1 MGVNNTSDKEKHFDN
16 INIIHTCFFNRVKS
30 NNFTKQIPGLNQ
42 LDGYGVAPYVEMI
55 INCKK
60 IN

>member
-30 NNFTKQIPGLNQ
+30 NNFTKQIPGLN
-42 LDGYGVAPYVEMI
+42 
-55 INCKK
+55 
-60 IN
+60 